1 VKPGPTA
8 RAALVLLA
16 FLAVFT
22 VVDRMAATGG
32 GPRTTAA
39 APPRA
44 AADQPTTTAATT
56 TTAAAATT
64 TAAPTTTTRAP
75 ATITTATP
83 TTKRPTGTTLR
94 PVGGVTVQ
102 VLNGVWVDGLAHR
115 VAAQLRTAGY
125 DVVAANTALGSYS
138 VSRIYYTGG
147 HRADA
152 EAFKDRFPV
161 FAVIE
166 PAPANL
172 SRRVA
177 LHVVIGKDY
186 PGV

>member
-8 RAALVLLA
+8 RAALVLVA

-22 VVDRMAATGG
+22 VVDRMSTTGG
-32 GPRTTAA
+32 GGTRTAA
-39 APPRA
+39 APPSPTAQEPDTSA
-44 AADQPTTTAATT
+44 AAT
-56 TTAAAATT
+56 TT

-75 ATITTATP
+75 TTTATP
-83 TTKRPTGTTLR
+83 TTTGSTKSTLR
-94 PVGGVTVQ
+94 PASGVSVQ
-102 VLNGVWVDGLAHR
+102 VLNGVWVTGLAHR
-115 VAAQLRTAGY
+115 VAGQVRAAGY
-125 DVVAANTALGSYS
+125 DVVAAKTALGSYS
-138 VSRIYYTGG
+138 VSRVYYTAG

-152 EAFKDRFPV
+152 EAFKDRFPAFSV
-161 FAVIE
+161 VE

>member
-8 RAALVLLA
+8 RAALVLVA

-22 VVDRMAATGG
+22 VVDRMSVTGNG
-32 GPRTTAA
+32 GTRTAA
-39 APPRA
+39 APPA
-44 AADQPTTTAATT
+44 AQEPDTGVAATT
-56 TTAAAATT
+56 TTAAPA
-64 TAAPTTTTRAP
+64 TTTRAP
-75 ATITTATP
+75 TTTVAP
-83 TTKRPTGTTLR
+83 TTTRGTTTTTVR
-94 PVGGVTVQ
+94 PASGVTVQ
-102 VLNGVWVDGLAHR
+102 VLNGVWVTGLAHR
-115 VAAQLRTAGY
+115 VAGQVEAAGY
-125 DVVAANTALGSYS
+125 NVVAAKTALGSYS
-138 VSRIYYTGG
+138 VSRVYYTGG

-152 EAFKDRFPV
+152 EAFRDRFPAFSV
-161 FAVIE
+161 VE

>member
-22 VVDRMAATGG
+22 VVDRMSATDAG
-32 GPRTTAA
+32 RRTAA
-39 APPRA
+39 APPGPAAQEPDTSA
-44 AADQPTTTAATT
+44 AAATTTTATTAATT
-56 TTAAAATT
+56 TTRATT
-64 TAAPTTTTRAP
+64 TSTTAPPTTE
-75 ATITTATP
+75 
-83 TTKRPTGTTLR
+83 RPTGTTLR
-94 PVGGVTVQ
+94 PAGGVTVQ
-102 VLNGVWVDGLAHR
+102 VLNGVWVTGLAHR
-115 VAAQLRTAGY
+115 VADQVRTAGY
-125 DVVAANTALGSYS
+125 DVVAAKTALGSYS
-138 VSRIYYTGG
+138 VSRVYYTGG

-152 EAFKDRFPV
+152 EAFKDRFPA
-161 FAVIE
+161 FAVVE

>member
-1 VKPGPTA
+1 
-8 RAALVLLA
+8 LVA

-22 VVDRMAATGG
+22 VVDRMSTTGG
-32 GPRTTAA
+32 GGTRTAA
-39 APPRA
+39 APPTAREPDTSRA
-44 AADQPTTTAATT
+44 AT
-56 TTAAAATT
+56 TT

-75 ATITTATP
+75 TTAPTA
-83 TTKRPTGTTLR
+83 TTKGTGTTLR
-94 PVGGVTVQ
+94 SASGVTVQ
-102 VLNGVWVDGLAHR
+102 VLNGAWVTGLAHR
-115 VAAQLRTAGY
+115 VADQVQAAGY
-125 DVVAANTALGSYS
+125 DVVAAKTALGSYS
-138 VSRIYYTGG
+138 VSHVYYTGG

-152 EAFKDRFPV
+152 EAFKDRFPAFSV
-161 FAVIE
+161 VE

>member
-1 VKPGPTA
+1 
-8 RAALVLLA
+8 LVA

-22 VVDRMAATGG
+22 IVDRMSAPDGT
-32 GPRTTAA
+32 RRTAA
-39 APPRA
+39 APPASTAQQPDTSA
-44 AADQPTTTAATT
+44 AVT
-56 TTAAAATT
+56 TT

-75 ATITTATP
+75 TTTGPP
-83 TTKRPTGTTLR
+83 TTTRPTGTTLR
-94 PVGGVTVQ
+94 PAAGVTVQ
-102 VLNGVWVDGLAHR
+102 VLNGVWVTGLARR
-115 VAAQLRTAGY
+115 VAGEVRTAGY
-125 DVVAANTALGSYS
+125 DVVATNTALGSYS

-147 HRADA
+147 HKADA
-152 EAFKDRFPV
+152 EAFKDRFPAFSV
-161 FAVIE
+161 VE

>member
-22 VVDRMAATGG
+22 VVDRMSAPDGTRRTG
-32 GPRTTAA
+32 A
-39 APPRA
+39 APPA
-44 AADQPTTTAATT
+44 AARQPDTSAAPTTTTV
-56 TTAAAATT
+56 
-64 TAAPTTTTRAP
+64 APTTTTRA
-75 ATITTATP
+75 TT
-83 TTKRPTGTTLR
+83 TTKTTTTKKKATEPTLR
-94 PVGGVTVQ
+94 PAAGVSVQ
-102 VLNGVWVDGLAHR
+102 VLNGVWVTGLAHR
-115 VAAQLRTAGY
+115 VAAQVRGAGY
-125 DVVAANTALGSYS
+125 DVVAAKTALGSYS
-138 VSRIYYTGG
+138 VSRVYYSGG

-152 EAFKDRFPV
+152 EAFKDRFPAFSV
-161 FAVIE
+161 VE

-172 SRRVA
+172 DRRVA

>member
-8 RAALVLLA
+8 RAALVLVA

-22 VVDRMAATGG
+22 IVDRMSAPDGG
-32 GPRTTAA
+32 RRTAA
-39 APPRA
+39 APPGSATR
-44 AADQPTTTAATT
+44 QPDTTP
-56 TTAAAATT
+56 
-64 TAAPTTTTRAP
+64 APT
-75 ATITTATP
+75 TP
-83 TTKRPTGTTLR
+83 TTKRATEPTLR
-94 PVGGVTVQ
+94 PAAGVTVQ
-102 VLNGVWVDGLAHR
+102 VLNGVWVTGLARR
-115 VAAQLRTAGY
+115 VAAQVRTAGY
-125 DVVAANTALGSYS
+125 DVVAAKTALGSYS

-152 EAFKDRFPV
+152 EAFKDRFPA
-161 FAVIE
+161 FAVVE

>member
-8 RAALVLLA
+8 RAALVLVA

-22 VVDRMAATGG
+22 VVDRMSAPGG
-32 GPRTTAA
+32 GGTRTAA
-39 APPRA
+39 APPAVREPDTSA
-44 AADQPTTTAATT
+44 VATT
-56 TTAAAATT
+56 TTAPPTTTRAPTTTT
-64 TAAPTTTTRAP
+64 TAAPTTTTKG
-75 ATITTATP
+75 
-83 TTKRPTGTTLR
+83 TTKSTLR
-94 PVGGVTVQ
+94 SASGVTVQ
-102 VLNGVWVDGLAHR
+102 VLNGVWVTGLAHR
-115 VAAQLRTAGY
+115 VAGQVRAAGY
-125 DVVAANTALGSYS
+125 NVVAAKTALGSYS
-138 VSRIYYTGG
+138 VSRVYYTGG

-152 EAFKDRFPV
+152 EAFKDRFPAFSV
-161 FAVIE
+161 VE

>member
-8 RAALVLLA
+8 RAALVLVA

-22 VVDRMAATGG
+22 IVDRMSAPDGT
-32 GPRTTAA
+32 RRTAA
-39 APPRA
+39 APPA
-44 AADQPTTTAATT
+44 SPTAEPDTSAAATT
-56 TTAAAATT
+56 TTAASTS
-64 TAAPTTTTRAP
+64 TTRA
-75 ATITTATP
+75 TTTTATP
-83 TTKRPTGTTLR
+83 TTRKTTGTTLR
-94 PVGGVTVQ
+94 PAAGVSVQ
-102 VLNGVWVDGLAHR
+102 VLNGVWVTGLAHR
-115 VAAQLRTAGY
+115 VAGQVRAAGY
-125 DVVAANTALGSYS
+125 DVVAAKTALGSYS
-138 VSRIYYTGG
+138 VSRVYYTGG

-152 EAFKDRFPV
+152 EAFRRRFPA
-161 FAVIE
+161 FSVIE

>member
-1 VKPGPTA
+1 MKPGPTA

-22 VVDRMAATGG
+22 IVDRMSAPEGG
-32 GPRTTAA
+32 RRTAA
-39 APPRA
+39 APPGA
-44 AADQPTTTAATT
+44 VTLEPDTSAAATT
-56 TTAAAATT
+56 TTAP
-64 TAAPTTTTRAP
+64 PTTTTRP
-75 ATITTATP
+75 TTTTAPP
-83 TTKRPTGTTLR
+83 TTKRATEPTLR
-94 PVGGVTVQ
+94 PAGGVTVQ
-102 VLNGVWVDGLAHR
+102 VLNGVWVTGLAHR
-115 VAAQLRTAGY
+115 VASQVRTAGY
-125 DVVAANTALGSYS
+125 DVVAAKTALGSYS
-138 VSRIYYTGG
+138 VSRVYYTGG

-152 EAFKDRFPV
+152 EAFKERFPA
-161 FAVIE
+161 FAVVE